1 LIFASGESKFLHK
14 SFQISLMK
22 KAKKLKLKFQKLI
35 LVFGAQKSATDATAQ
50 LNNVLMFLIFVYDFD
65 AIC

>member
-1 LIFASGESKFLHK
+1 
-14 SFQISLMK
+14 MK